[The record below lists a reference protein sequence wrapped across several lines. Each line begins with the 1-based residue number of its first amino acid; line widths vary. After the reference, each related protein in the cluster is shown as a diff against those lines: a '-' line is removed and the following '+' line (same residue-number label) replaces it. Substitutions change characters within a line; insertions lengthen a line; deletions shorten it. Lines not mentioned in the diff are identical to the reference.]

1 MLRNRQAHLSAD
13 ISACLGCR
21 VIFINV
27 VLCVF
32 FINVALC
39 VFAGSSSE
47 SVWRV
52 CLQKVETEV
61 KAYNS
66 EVDRLKT
73 LSRKIVESS
82 FSLPPTLV
90 SVVVWEE
97 DVGSTPWSK
106 VCVLEEKK
114 IVLIV
119 I

>member
-32 FINVALC
+32 
-39 VFAGSSSE
+39 AGSSSLM
-47 SVWRV
+47 WPCV
-52 CLQKVETEV
+52 CLQGLLQSHEKVETEV

>member
-13 ISACLGCR
+13 VSACLGCR

-32 FINVALC
+32 
-39 VFAGSSSE
+39 AGSSSLM
-47 SVWRV
+47 WPCV
-52 CLQKVETEV
+52 CLQGLLQSHEKVETEV

-90 SVVVWEE
+90 SVGGSV

-114 IVLIV
+114 IVHIV